1 MCDAPTY
8 PPNISTG
15 KPFCVIRTEEFKQ
28 QYGGHGGVLLLN
40 QCAHPLYC
48 FYMVNAPLHYSHYWK
63 DADSRWPAKRY
74 WL

>member
-1 MCDAPTY
+1 MGDAPTY
-8 PPNISTG
+8 PPKKG

-28 QYGGHGGVLLLN
+28 QYGGHGGSYYLINVPILFV
-40 QCAHPLYC
+40 LYC